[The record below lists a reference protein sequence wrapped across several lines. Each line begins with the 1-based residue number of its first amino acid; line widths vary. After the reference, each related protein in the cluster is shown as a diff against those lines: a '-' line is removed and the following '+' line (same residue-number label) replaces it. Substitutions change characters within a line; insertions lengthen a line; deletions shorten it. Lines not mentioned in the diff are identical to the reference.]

1 LSQETWALIDQRKV
15 IKQKLIS
22 ARSARLKQRWQ
33 DEYRQ
38 KDREIKRQVR
48 VDKRRWTEEI
58 AEEAENAA
66 KQQHMKTLY
75 TLTKVL
81 SNERPRQSAAVMDKN
96 GKILNDKVSKTK
108 RRLEHFS
115 EVLNRE
121 NPSNPVSEMEIEL
134 PDEIEEMDTSEPS
147 RGEVRKAIGHLKNG
161 KAPGIDNIQ
170 AELLKADVDYAT
182 TKVKEIIDIVWRD
195 EKTPR
200 KWRKGLIVKL
210 PKKGNL
216 KECKNWRGITLLSV
230 VSKVMGRIV
239 IDRIRTGVESKL
251 RKEQASFRPGRGT
264 TEQIFLLR
272 NIIEQSIEW
281 QSSLYVNF
289 IDFEKA
295 FDSVH
300 RDSLWLIMRS
310 YGIPST
316 IINMVKVLYADF
328 ECAVVD
334 GHDATEWFKI
344 KTGVKQGHNMS
355 GLLFLLVVDWVMRNT
370 LQEGNTGRRWKFT
383 TKLEDLDFADDVALL
398 SSTRQHIQTKTDK
411 LAHEA
416 ERVGLKVNVDKC
428 KLLQINSRNN
438 DVVEVNG
445 RGIEDVDRFVYLGAT
460 VSKEGGGTEDI
471 HNRVVKARGVFLK
484 LKKIWSS
491 NSISRRTKVRLYK
504 TLVKPVLMYGCET
517 WKMNKSDENK
527 IDVFQ
532 SRCLRRIFKICWQ
545 ERITNKEVL
554 KIAEMENLSEGVQK
568 RRWKFIGHI
577 MRKEPNN
584 DCRTALTW
592 TPEGR

>member
-1 LSQETWALIDQRKV
+1 
-15 IKQKLIS
+15 
-22 ARSARLKQRWQ
+22 
-33 DEYRQ
+33 
-38 KDREIKRQVR
+38 
-48 VDKRRWTEEI
+48 
-58 AEEAENAA
+58 
-66 KQQHMKTLY
+66 MC
-75 TLTKVL
+75 
-81 SNERPRQSAAVMDKN
+81 
-96 GKILNDKVSKTK
+96 
-108 RRLEHFS
+108 
-115 EVLNRE
+115 
-121 NPSNPVSEMEIEL
+121 
-134 PDEIEEMDTSEPS
+134 
-147 RGEVRKAIGHLKNG
+147 
-161 KAPGIDNIQ
+161 
-170 AELLKADVDYAT
+170 
-182 TKVKEIIDIVWRD
+182 RD

-239 IDRIRTGVESKL
+239 IDRMRTGVESKL
-251 RKEQASFRPGRGT
+251 RKEQAGFRPGRGT
-264 TEQIFLLR
+264 TGPIFILR

-295 FDSVH
+295 LDSVH

-310 YGIPST
+310 YDIPSK
-316 IINMVKVLYADF
+316 IVSMVKALYDDF

-334 GHDATEWFKI
+334 GQDTTEWFKI
-344 KTGVKQGHNMS
+344 KTGVKQGCNMS

-370 LQEGNTGRRWKFT
+370 GIRWKFN
-383 TKLEDLDFADDVALL
+383 TKLEDLDFADDIALL
-398 SSTRQHIQTKTDK
+398 SSTRQHIQAKTDK

-416 ERVGLKVNVDKC
+416 GRVGMKVNVDKC
-428 KLLQINSRNN
+428 KLLRINSRSN

-471 HNRVVKARGVFLK
+471 QNRVVKARGVFLR

-491 NSISRRTKVRLYK
+491 HSISRRTKVRLYK
-504 TLVKPVLMYGCET
+504 TLAKPVLMYGCET
-517 WKMNKSDENK
+517 WKMNKCHENK

-532 SRCLRRIFKICWQ
+532 SRCLGRIFKIRWQ

-554 KIAEMENLSEGVQK
+554 KMAEIENLSEDVRR

-592 TPEGR
+592 APEGRRKRGRPRTTWRRTAEGVREKAGWKN